1 MLNKILLL
9 VILTLFSLQIYG
21 QKDLDL
27 LNKLPETE
35 EIRAPEFNTVA
46 KYNICVDSLY
56 RKIYI
61 QDIRKS
67 RGGKLHY
74 YQWLYELPFINFKFE
89 PKITDDN
96 EISIT
101 ISSQSSEK
109 NFINYWFQD
118 NKISSISNQKVIK
131 LGNWKN
137 TDKNLERIKECTK
150 KLSEYFSTFTI
161 TQETPIDSESGTFK
175 YVADNVSKVNLKM
188 DDDKKIGA
196 YVLDPFFDDNDRPK
210 STQLLNRLKKESKK
224 DNFDNNSPIAVI
236 IYSESDGDF
245 ESIQLISSNLDY
257 PIQFDHSKIK
267 PINKT
272 NSPTKS
278 LLLLY

>member
-1 MLNKILLL
+1 MSNKIFLI
-9 VILTLFSLQIYG
+9 VISTLFSIQIFG
-21 QKDLDL
+21 QKDLEL

-56 RKIYI
+56 KKIYI

-67 RGGKLHY
+67 RDGMLHF
-74 YQWLYELPFINFKFE
+74 YQWLYELPLINLKFE

-96 EISIT
+96 EISIE
-101 ISSQSSEK
+101 ISSSSSTN

-131 LGNWKN
+131 LGNWKH
-137 TDKNLERIKECTK
+137 TDKNMQSIKECAR
-150 KLSEYFSTFTI
+150 KLSDYFSTFTI
-161 TQETPIDSESGTFK
+161 PQKTPIDSESGTFK
-175 YVADNVSKVNLKM
+175 YVADNVTKLKVKM
-188 DDDKKIGA
+188 DDDKKIDT
-196 YVLDPFFDDNDRPK
+196 YLFDPFFDENNRSK
-210 STQLLNRLKKESKK
+210 STQLLNSLKKESKK
-224 DNFDNNSPIAVI
+224 NNFDNKLPIAVL
-236 IYSESDGDF
+236 IYSGSDGDF
-245 ESIQLISSNLDY
+245 ESIQLISSSRNY
-257 PIQFDHSKIK
+257 PIQFDYSKIK
-267 PINKT
+267 TNNKT